1 MAHQADD
8 RYLWMA
14 ISAMLRYQLD
24 EFLPAYLAQ
33 SQATLSTE
41 VRSIPV
47 DIESDAIE
55 RLTTSFA
62 KQQDSDLPSL
72 AKSPIDIVLNTSLT
86 SSPRV
91 ISIALGVLS
100 GVSKAGDTKLIE
112 NASLVLRLQ
121 EIAST
126 PSASRLR
133 TQAMKLLGGAGEQS
147 LAFLLQRLNDTDN
160 EIVREALVALG
171 KLHNPELTEWLLQKF
186 ATAPAS
192 LRPAMFQCI
201 RSHAERMSRFL
212 DAMESN
218 RISIRLLDAGQLQS
232 LKSVESRELR
242 SRVEKLLS
250 SLINEDRAK
259 LVTAYSEKLK
269 GKEVG
274 KDPAIGKALFQ
285 KNCAG
290 CHQMDGMG
298 FAVGPNISD
307 SREHTYE
314 KLLVAILDPNRA
326 IDANYFRT
334 LALTDDGETVEG
346 LLRDSNAQS
355 ITLELQNGIK
365 RVLNR
370 SELVEL
376 KTSGKSMMPEGME
389 TQLSVEE
396 MGELLW
402 YVKNWRYVA
411 DNVPAVAKLP

>member
-1 MAHQADD
+1 MALHADD

-24 EFLPAYLAQ
+24 EFLPTYLAQ
-33 SQATLSTE
+33 SKTTLSTD
-41 VRSIPV
+41 VQTIPV
-47 DIESDAIE
+47 DVESEAIE
-55 RLTTSFA
+55 RLATWFA
-62 KQQDSDLPSL
+62 KQQGSDLPSM
-72 AKSPIDIVLNTSLT
+72 AKDPIDIVLNTSST

-100 GVSKAGDTKLIE
+100 GVPKAGNTKMLE
-112 NASLVLRLQ
+112 DASLVLRLQ

-126 PSASRLR
+126 PGASRLR
-133 TQAMKLLGGAGEQS
+133 TQAIKLLGGTGERS
-147 LAFLLQRLNDTDN
+147 LAFLLQRLDDADN
-160 EIVREALVALG
+160 EIVRETLVALG
-171 KLHNPELTEWLLQKF
+171 KRPIPELTEWLVQKF
-186 ATAPAS
+186 ATAPSS
-192 LRPAMFQCI
+192 LRPAMFQSV
-201 RSHAERMSRFL
+201 RSQPERMGRFL

-218 RISIRLLDAGQLQS
+218 QVSIRLLDAGQLQS
-232 LKSVESRELR
+232 LKSMESEELR
-242 SRVEKLLS
+242 TRVEKLLS
-250 SLINEDRAK
+250 ALINDDRAK
-259 LVTAYSEKLK
+259 LVASYSEKLK

-274 KDPAIGKALFQ
+274 KDPTIGKALFQ
-285 KNCAG
+285 KNCAS

-314 KLLVAILDPNRA
+314 KLLIAILDPNRA

-376 KTSGKSMMPEGME
+376 KTSGKSLMPEGME
-389 TQLSVEE
+389 AQLSVEE